1 MRPLKLNEKKQDN
14 KTNQMRNAFNSF
26 SVNDRKRIQGKLRE
40 YGYES
45 LLWDYNV
52 GLQWDYSELKIKVK
66 NAMRINNIRK
76 LIV

>member
-1 MRPLKLNEKKQDN
+1 
-14 KTNQMRNAFNSF
+14 MRNAFNSF
-26 SVNDRKRIQGKLRE
+26 SVNDRKRTQGKLRE

-52 GLQWDYSELKIKVK
+52 GLQWDYSELTIKVK
-66 NAMRINNIRK
+66 NAIRINNIWN